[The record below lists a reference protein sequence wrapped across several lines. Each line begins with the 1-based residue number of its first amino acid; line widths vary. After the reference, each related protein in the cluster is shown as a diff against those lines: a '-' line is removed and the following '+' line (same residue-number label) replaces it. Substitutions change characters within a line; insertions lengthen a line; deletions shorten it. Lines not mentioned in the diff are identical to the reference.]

1 MSNQHHHPI
10 GRRRLAALGA
20 AGLVAAPGL
29 ARGQGAAAWPNRTIT
44 MVAPYPPGGTTD
56 VSARPIATKL
66 GELLGQAVVVEN
78 RAGAGGSIGA
88 EYVARSRPDGYT
100 ILLFPTAV
108 LTISPHIMNL
118 PYDPATAFTPV
129 AMVTTAYGVIAA
141 NPALPF
147 TDAAGLVAYAKAHPG
162 ELRFGSAGNAS
173 VTAYQLRSSGGCFHC
188 EDNVVPANVP
198 GGITRNQ
205 PPVRNPY
212 ESIDQWI
219 SGAGLSPNS
228 GPLSQCYNVNIPNG
242 KGAATIN
249 IPATHGGRITTICN
263 MPTVN
268 NANVT
273 INFAANGTYV
283 FYGTDLIVRNGSLN
297 CSGCT
302 FIFTG
307 GNNGAQTGD
316 IQMNANGNGN
326 VNVTLSA
333 PVNNNWNPIFDGVA
347 IYRDHRA
354 PSKGN
359 PEVQINGG
367 QNVRLGG
374 ALLFPS
380 ADVQFNGNSN
390 VNNNSCAVLVAGS
403 ITLTG
408 NSGYSL
414 ASDQACAQRNTRVPQ
429 LQVVR
434 LIE

>member
-162 ELRFGSAGNAS
+162 ELRFGSAGNG
-173 VTAYQLRSSGGCFHC
+173 TITQLSGELFADATGIRIEH
-188 EDNVVPANVP
+188 VPYRGSAPSLTDMLANRVQLLFDAVAIPAITEGRLRAIATIAPTRNPQLPNVP
-198 GGITRNQ
+198 TLRELGLQRAEAIAWYGVAA
-205 PPVRNPY
+205 P
-212 ESIDQWI
+212 
-219 SGAGLSPNS
+219 AGL
-228 GPLSQCYNVNIPNG
+228 
-242 KGAATIN
+242 
-249 IPATHGGRITTICN
+249 PAPI
-263 MPTVN
+263 
-268 NANVT
+268 
-273 INFAANGTYV
+273 
-283 FYGTDLIVRNGSLN
+283 
-297 CSGCT
+297 
-302 FIFTG
+302 
-307 GNNGAQTGD
+307 QTRL
-316 IQMNANGNGN
+316 
-326 VNVTLSA
+326 TSA
-333 PVNNNWNPIFDGVA
+333 LEQVLKA
-347 IYRDHRA
+347 
-354 PSKGN
+354 
-359 PEVQINGG
+359 PEVAQQMAPMGLFPTFEGG
-367 QNVRLGG
+367 QTFAERVRRERAMYGE
-374 ALLFPS
+374 
-380 ADVQFNGNSN
+380 
-390 VNNNSCAVLVAGS
+390 
-403 ITLTG
+403 
-408 NSGYSL
+408 
-414 ASDQACAQRNTRVPQ
+414 
-429 LQVVR
+429 VVR
-434 LIE
+434 RVGARAS